1 MFGIGGFEL
10 FLILL
15 FGFLIFGP
23 DKLPAMAKTLGKAIN
38 KFRSAQEEMN
48 KVLKTEVYDP
58 TSDEPFKNPLE
69 ALSKVGEIGKD
80 DKEEKTESFSERK
93 ARYDKERAAKKAAE
107 AEKAGAAETTATT
120 AAAATATA
128 AAAKPVAKP
137 DGSFAKPEEPKAAET
152 AKPAAKPESTA
163 AKPKPSPD
171 ELYGTKPAAKKP
183 ATKPTA
189 AKAAAASKSAAKPT
203 AKTDAEKAAARSA
216 AAKKAAATRAA
227 NRKAARRSGRQGQQ
241 EREGGVSHARR
252 TGTNA
257 PIRSP
262 GRAPHAPGAHHRLP
276 CHRRSRVLHGNA
288 YYQPVL
294 ASADFSVSAGGY
306 RWFVG
311 GHDRARSVR
320 GVCDSF
326 QDIDLDLGRCLFSRY
341 PMADSCVL
349 SAGAQAERAQVVRSH
364 VCRGRELVYI
374 RHDLLLSHYSRSR
387 VSVADGSG
395 CRSG

>member
-1 MFGIGGFEL
+1 MVGIGGFEL

-48 KVLKTEVYDP
+48 KVIKTEVYDP
-58 TSDEPFKNPLE
+58 NSDEPFKNPLD
-69 ALSKVGEIGKD
+69 ALAKVGEIGKD
-80 DKEEKTESFSERK
+80 DKKEAPAVSGKQESFSERK

-227 NRKAARRSGRQGQQ
+227 NRKAA
-241 EREGGVSHARR
+241 
-252 TGTNA
+252 
-257 PIRSP
+257 
-262 GRAPHAPGAHHRLP
+262 
-276 CHRRSRVLHGNA
+276 
-288 YYQPVL
+288 
-294 ASADFSVSAGGY
+294 
-306 RWFVG
+306 
-311 GHDRARSVR
+311 
-320 GVCDSF
+320 
-326 QDIDLDLGRCLFSRY
+326 
-341 PMADSCVL
+341 
-349 SAGAQAERAQVVRSH
+349 AEAAAKANKNEK
-364 VCRGRELVYI
+364 GE
-374 RHDLLLSHYSRSR
+374 
-387 VSVADGSG
+387 
-395 CRSG
+395 